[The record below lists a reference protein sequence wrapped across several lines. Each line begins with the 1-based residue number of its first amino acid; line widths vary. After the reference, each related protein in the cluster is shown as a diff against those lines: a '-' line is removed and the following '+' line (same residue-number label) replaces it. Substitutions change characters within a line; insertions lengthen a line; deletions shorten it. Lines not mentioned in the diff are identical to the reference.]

1 MNNIGLYFGTFNPIH
16 IGHLII
22 ANHLVE
28 HTDLDAVWMV
38 VTPRSPFKKKATLLD
53 NYERYD
59 LVYKATAPY
68 PLLQPTDIEFG
79 LPQPSYTINTLAYLQ
94 EKHPEKKFSL
104 IMGEDNLQG
113 LHKWKNHEE
122 ILKNHSIYVYPRVS
136 NNSKKVQVTSENI
149 HHIAAPIVE
158 ISSTHIRKAIKAGK
172 NVRPLLP
179 EVVWKYI
186 SEMNF
191 YTK

>member
-1 MNNIGLYFGTFNPIH
+1 
-16 IGHLII
+16 
-22 ANHLVE
+22 
-28 HTDLDAVWMV
+28 
-38 VTPRSPFKKKATLLD
+38 
-53 NYERYD
+53 
-59 LVYKATAPY
+59 
-68 PLLQPTDIEFG
+68 
-79 LPQPSYTINTLAYLQ
+79 LAYLQ

-191 YTK
+191 FKK